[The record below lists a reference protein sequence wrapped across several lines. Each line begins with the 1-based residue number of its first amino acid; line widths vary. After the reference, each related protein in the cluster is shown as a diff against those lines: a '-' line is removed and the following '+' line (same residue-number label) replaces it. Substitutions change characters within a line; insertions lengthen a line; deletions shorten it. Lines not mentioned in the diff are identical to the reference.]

1 MKMVKNRIKYSVNID
16 YLNEFVTIKNFIINI
31 DQGLAKFPELVKF
44 LKKFPRRTYEE
55 RALIY
60 NYDLKSADKETI
72 EKLNNYTKEINR
84 KVKKNKI
91 TRQQLKKIIDN
102 IYFMISGRNVFE

>member
-1 MKMVKNRIKYSVNID
+1 MMKRMKYKVNID

-31 DQGLAKFPELVKF
+31 DQGLAKYSELINF

-60 NYDLKSADKETI
+60 NYDLKTMDKEI
-72 EKLNNYTKEINR
+72 AKKLNEYVKEIN
-84 KVKKNKI
+84 KKTKI
-91 TRQQLKKIIDN
+91 GKIKKQQLKKIIDN
-102 IYFMISGRNVFE
+102 IYILISNRNAFE